1 MSVRI
6 KPDSF
11 NVEINLFSLYIEEV
25 VVDSRYRKFQNMYS
39 DFIFHCLFLTLN
51 VFLFSSFDCELFPK
65 ILC

>member
-25 VVDSRYRKFQNMYS
+25 VVDSRYGKFQNMYS
-39 DFIFHCLFLTLN
+39 AFIFHCLFLILN
-51 VFLFSSFDCELFPK
+51 VFLFSSFD
-65 ILC
+65 